1 MQHSFSPDSSR
12 DLRHIAPELAS
23 MFVQSG
29 LNTLKLA
36 GRSLLP
42 IVQGGMGVGISAHRL
57 AGAVAKEGAV
67 GTIAS
72 VDLRRLHPDLMQR
85 LRKCRD
91 PEVHSR
97 ANMEALDREI
107 QAARAI
113 APDGFIAV
121 NVMRAL
127 SNYAELVVQACR
139 SGANAIVSGAG
150 LPFDLPELT
159 EKFKN
164 VALIPI
170 LSEERGVRAVL
181 KKWAR
186 KGRLPDA
193 IVIEHPRYAGGHL
206 GATRIDEVND
216 QKFDFT
222 RVLVE
227 IQNVFREL
235 GIALGAIPLIP
246 AGGINS
252 LDKIKALFAHGASG
266 VQIGT
271 PFAVTAVSDADPAFK
286 KVLAEAKP
294 EEIVTF
300 MSAAGLPARAVLT
313 PWLKTYLAKETKLR
327 AQAAPGCRE
336 CPSRLQCLAHCGFK
350 DGNPA
355 AGQFCIETQ
364 LAAAQRGN
372 IQHGLFFRGS
382 ESLPFGAEIRK
393 VRELLE
399 VLLTGHSPVQ
409 AT

>member
-1 MQHSFSPDSSR
+1 MIRGTTISTPFPPLKIR
-12 DLRHIAPELAS
+12 DRE
-23 MFVQSG
+23 
-29 LNTLKLA
+29 
-36 GRSLLP
+36 LLP

-57 AGAVAKEGAV
+57 AGAVAREGAV

-72 VDLRRLHPDLMQR
+72 VDLRRLHPDIMER

-91 PEVHSR
+91 PEAHSA
-97 ANMEALDREI
+97 ANAEALDREI
-107 QAARAI
+107 RAARAL

-127 SNYAELVVQACR
+127 SNYAEIVVQACQ
-139 SGANAIVSGAG
+139 SGAHAIIAGAG

-159 EKFKN
+159 EKFKH

-181 KKWAR
+181 KKWMR
-186 KGRLPDA
+186 KDRLPDA

-216 QKFDFT
+216 PKFDFR
-222 RVLVE
+222 RVLEEV
-227 IQNVFREL
+227 QKVFKDL
-235 GIALGAIPLIP
+235 GIALGQIPLIP

-252 LDKIKALFAHGASG
+252 FQKLKELFDLGAQG
-266 VQIGT
+266 AQIGT
-271 PFAVTAVSDADPAFK
+271 PFAVTEECDAHANFK
-286 KVLAEAKP
+286 KVLAEAQP
-294 EEIVTF
+294 ADIVTF